1 MTDMN
6 TGKTLLVLAIVLG
19 CFAVLW
25 PKIFSPMMFENYN
38 KIKPGETL
46 CKFCILAYDPLKRF
60 EGSKHSCTK
69 LEGPFYSL
77 EVYYL
82 LYYIINIHAYY
93 SEIV

>member
-46 CKFCILAYDPLKRF
+46 CKFWRITLLRNLK
-60 EGSKHSCTK
+60 
-69 LEGPFYSL
+69 
-77 EVYYL
+77 VQ
-82 LYYIINIHAYY
+82 NIVVQ
-93 SEIV
+93 S

>member
-38 KIKPGETL
+38 KIKPGKTHSEHFSL
-46 CKFCILAYDPLKRF
+46 ILAYDPIW
-60 EGSKHSCTK
+60 TT
-69 LEGPFYSL
+69 
-77 EVYYL
+77 
-82 LYYIINIHAYY
+82 
-93 SEIV
+93 